1 MNRNSRAEPLDG
13 EMFGEADVAPN
24 TSDLHDQTALKR
36 CLGTACEM

>member
-13 EMFGEADVAPN
+13 EMIGEADVAPN
-24 TSDLHDQTALKR
+24 TSDLHDQKALKR